1 MFVWHYIQKLPV
13 QVYRQL
19 LNLRISSIMAHFKSI
34 WIWRHNNN
42 FLLLLLIHVIIPVC
56 IHLYKP
62 QMPAAHS
69 VLWQEIPCHF
79 HIPPPLSL
87 NRKESP
93 DCYTEKNVSSNTCN
107 MNKVHILN
115 NYASI
120 EHYFVHVETQRYTHT
135 LSKFKKVPSP
145 DLSAKNSM
153 TNVMLQARH
162 IKLQVTT

>member
-42 FLLLLLIHVIIPVC
+42 FLLLLLIRAIIPVC

-62 QMPAAHS
+62 QMPVAHS

-79 HIPPPLSL
+79 HIPPLLSL
-87 NRKESP
+87 NRKKKPRLLHWE
-93 DCYTEKNVSSNTCN
+93 NVSSN
-107 MNKVHILN
+107 MNKMHILN

-120 EHYFVHVETQRYTHT
+120 EHYFVHVETQRYTYA
-135 LSKFKKVPSP
+135 LSNFKKVPSP